1 MNSATFPA
9 AAVEG
14 LAHVEISTHVI
25 GKELT
30 SLLHHH
36 LSLIA
41 VEKDLIKNKYYSFH
55 DRIFRPIVNSSGAYS
70 FHDRIFR
77 PIVNSSGAYLFSL
90 FTTTDIF

>member
-41 VEKDLIKNKYYSFH
+41 VEGFNYKNKYYLFIYFINFQINNKLARKDH
-55 DRIFRPIVNSSGAYS
+55 EVGA
-70 FHDRIFR
+70 F
-77 PIVNSSGAYLFSL
+77 
-90 FTTTDIF
+90 